1 MQRRTLGG
9 VAAALVVASLA
20 GWWAPRATGA
30 DETESGP
37 SFVTYYGPPTTA
49 SIDDKRGGEP
59 SIGVDWATGAVM
71 YQHFPTTL
79 RVHFDDTHSPAQA
92 TWTVVYNPPTS
103 RLSQDPILF
112 TDHHTNR
119 TFVSQLDLACSLMAF
134 SDNDGASWTPSEGCG
149 LPAGFDHQTV
159 GGGPYARDEVGA
171 GLLYGD
177 AVYYCAQ
184 EEITALCARSDDG
197 GLTFGASVP
206 IYSPTQCQGAHG
218 HVKVAEDGTV
228 YVPLKFCPGIS
239 LGTAGRQ
246 GVAVSSDDGLTWTVR
261 TVPDSSSLQLSD
273 PSVGIGAAGTVYFG
287 YQAADGHARVAVS
300 HDRGLSWTRSFD
312 VGAQLGIQN
321 VEFPAVVAG
330 DDDRAAYAFLGT
342 TAPGNDQ
349 AAGFQAIWH
358 LYVSYT
364 VDGGSHWQT
373 VDATPTSPVQKG
385 CIWLSGGRNPCRNL
399 ADFMDAT
406 VDAQGRVLVGYDT
419 GCVGGC
425 VTSPSLTTTGSGSTA
440 TVASIARQTGGPRLY
455 RHARA
460 G

>member
-1 MQRRTLGG
+1 MT
-9 VAAALVVASLA
+9 AALVLASVGAWGLRPAGSAVAD
-20 GWWAPRATGA
+20 
-30 DETESGP
+30 DEP
-37 SFVTYYGPPTTA
+37 SFVNYYGPTTSA
-49 SIDDKRGGEP
+49 SIDNKRGGEP

-79 RVHFDDTHSPAQA
+79 RVHFDDTQSPAQA
-92 TWTVVYNPPTS
+92 TWTVVYDPTTS
-103 RLSQDPILF
+103 QLSQDPILF
-112 TDHHTNR
+112 TDHHTGR

-134 SDNDGASWTPSEGCG
+134 SDNDGATWSSSEGCG

-159 GGGPYARDEVGA
+159 GGGPYARAEVGG
-171 GLLYGD
+171 GLIYAD

-184 EEITALCARSDDG
+184 DELTALCARSDDG
-197 GLTFGASVP
+197 GLTFGPSVP

-239 LGTAGRQ
+239 VGNVGPQA
-246 GVAVSSDDGLTWTVR
+246 VAVSTDDGLTWTTR
-261 TVPDSSSLQLSD
+261 IIPDSSSLQLSD

-287 YQAADGHARVAVS
+287 YQGADGHARVAVS
-300 HDRGLSWTRSFD
+300 HDRGVTWTRSFD

-321 VEFPAVVAG
+321 IEFPAVVAG

-342 TAPGNDQ
+342 TSAGNDQ
-349 AAGFQAIWH
+349 DAGFQAIWH

-364 VDGGSHWQT
+364 IDGGAHWRT
-373 VDATPTSPVQKG
+373 VDATPNSPVQKG
-385 CIWLSGGRNPCRNL
+385 CIWLSGGSNPCRNL

-419 GCVGGC
+419 GCVGSC
-425 VTSPSLTTTGSGSTA
+425 VSSPDLTTTGSGSTS
-440 TVASIARQTGGPRLY
+440 TLASIARQTDGPRLY
-455 RHARA
+455 QHPQ